1 MKPVVAL
8 AGLAGL
14 CGTLVACGASPPPPP
29 QVTAPKP
36 VAAIPAVATSKP
48 AAPAPPAAGPAPA
61 TAGPG
66 QAAPRPAPLT
76 TGPAPTAPG
85 PALAAPSP
93 APGAPGPA
101 QAAPGPA
108 PLTAGSAPLV
118 PLPTVPTSD
127 GPGYD
132 PKGRRDPFVSLELSG
147 GAKGLQVSTTKLT
160 GIVRSARTTLAL
172 VETPDGI
179 GYILKPGDTL
189 GDGRLLEIGA
199 DNVVFTVSATP
210 GSISNRVVLKLAAN

>member
-1 MKPVVAL
+1 VKPVVAL